1 MNVRKIA
8 YRLLR
13 MFEKNK
19 RFPTEEVKLALSR
32 MKDKERAFFKEL
44 VWGTLRRQ
52 IYIDWVIDQYLKN
65 PEVPLAVRVA
75 LRMGTYQIIFM
86 DSVPDYA
93 AVSETV
99 SLIEEKSFR
108 KLVNAVLRRIT
119 ERSFKEPDL
128 LHIKYSHPKW
138 IAEYLVEHYGF
149 RNAVRIMENHLKP
162 NPLVLRANT
171 LKFER
176 DDLLS
181 MMEEDGFNVQPTL
194 HSPQGIVLKYN
205 GDVSGLSYYKGGA
218 VIVQGESSQI
228 VSFVLQP
235 KSGEKIL
242 DIAAGFGTKTTHI
255 AELMKNEGK
264 IVAVDV
270 SFDKIEKLNKNAKR
284 MGINIIETAVMDA
297 RDVPAMFE
305 ADFDKILLDAPCSS
319 LGTARKNP
327 DVLLSFKKEKI
338 KDLSKLQLEL
348 LNAAYKV
355 LKPGGNLL
363 YSTCTFIKEENKGNI
378 KNFIEN
384 HKDMKIVDIREL
396 LELYKIEYTWDGFGA
411 LLLPD
416 ETLTE
421 FYISLLEKVKD

>member
-149 RNAVRIMENHLKP
+149 RNAVLIMENHLKP

-181 MMEEDGFNVQPTL
+181 MMEEDGLNVQPTL

-270 SFDKIEKLNKNAKR
+270 SFDKIERLNKNAKR

-363 YSTCTFIKEENKGNI
+363 YSTCTFIKEENKENI